1 MKEINGSRDV
11 FQELASQ
18 LEEKPSLEECQLSRK
33 SRYFH
38 RQTRQKSISEE
49 SEKTKK
55 KLFVEESSSDDEMP
69 TVPPPKIRKKK
80 KAETPRKI
88 VEIDIVSDADRSPS
102 PTPTIDLVDLTKDSG
117 DEMQIPDIL
126 PEREEIPERI
136 LMLKITKKV
145 GFSRHF
151 CLKITKFHQILS
163 ENRPIFSPPH
173 FLRGR
178 LPKWYNSRKLENEK
192 KQKILAEK
200 REIREKLEKEREE
213 TQRKQEQLEKRR
225 FLDRERHRR
234 RREAMQKNRESE
246 KNSGKIEPKNGKKN
260 GKKAEE
266 NAPKK
271 SKKEKKC
278 PILTDP
284 SVNPSTISL
293 EKVDIVP
300 WASSSK
306 KPRQAESIVTSSAQN
321 LLEAVQNTPTSS
333 DSSDDV
339 FRSGNQEV
347 EITLLEN
354 VEVMEDGDVQILEP
368 QFPEDLQFEE
378 PLFFEEIE
386 EPLKIPDAE
395 IQQIDANDVIEDS
408 FLSIINDDKFSMNE
422 FDQYLNV

>member
-136 LMLKITKKV
+136 L
-145 GFSRHF
+145 
-151 CLKITKFHQILS
+151 QILS